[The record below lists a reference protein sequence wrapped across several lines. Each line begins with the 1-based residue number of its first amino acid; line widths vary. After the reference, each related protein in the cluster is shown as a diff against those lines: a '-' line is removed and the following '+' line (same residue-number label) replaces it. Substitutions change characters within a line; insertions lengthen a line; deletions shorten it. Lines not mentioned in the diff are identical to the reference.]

1 MIGKKRA
8 QISEIAGNL
17 SQHRDR
23 RARARAQVIDI
34 YRKTASPSS
43 DRACY
48 ACKRGAVTWLVS
60 RGNNCLQTIA
70 RSLLKIIRERLSCG
84 IGNLIHTPA
93 LKDTMQHHPAR
104 TFVATFFWLSVC
116 VVALLLVVANAS
128 AQPTSAT
135 QAKQAA
141 LMGFDEARHLLN
153 RSSFAAQ
160 TNEID
165 DYAKLTRE
173 QAVDR
178 LLSETRRTAAYP
190 APTWTAKY
198 ERVYRPDMTPEQR
211 MQANRRELVERG
223 LEIRTWWV
231 AEMLSTPSP
240 LTEKMTLF
248 WHNHFATSQ
257 QKVRSAALM
266 YRQNVLLRNYA
277 TGNFGAMLREVS
289 KDPAMLIYLD
299 GAQNRK
305 GAPNENFAR
314 EVMELFTLGEGNY
327 SEKDIKEVARAFTG
341 WSIDTDAG
349 EFRFR
354 RAAHDDG
361 SKTVFGKEGKF
372 NGDDIV
378 TLLLQQPATSEFI
391 VSKLWRELV
400 SPEPDAAVVKQL
412 AATWR
417 AANYEIKPLLRA
429 MFLSEAFWR
438 SANRGV
444 LVKSPVDLVI
454 GSLRQF
460 RFAVEDPAPF
470 AVILRQL
477 GQDLFNPP
485 NVKGWPVGDAWL
497 NTTTLL
503 ARKGFLNRL
512 FRMDEMVKP
521 ATAVATQSDKADAP
535 DVNSVGNMMAQPA
548 SAPTQSTAQLM
559 DQDMAGQG
567 RQRAQMRLA
576 ARGTG
581 AQDGGA
587 INVGNLPPFG
597 VSNQLRGQYS
607 FNAEQWFMQYPQQK
621 LAAQPMANDPTLQA
635 DVRLLAQGDE
645 RVWHTVLAGPPV
657 QASKDVPRNL
667 AGLRTLALD
676 PMYQLK

>member
-1 MIGKKRA
+1 MMLKKPTTVFLPLKDFM
-8 QISEIAGNL
+8 Q
-17 SQHRDR
+17 
-23 RARARAQVIDI
+23 
-34 YRKTASPSS
+34 SPSTRS
-43 DRACY
+43 VVA
-48 ACKRGAVTWLVS
+48 AFGWLLL
-60 RGNNCLQTIA
+60 CL
-70 RSLLKIIRERLSCG
+70 
-84 IGNLIHTPA
+84 
-93 LKDTMQHHPAR
+93 
-104 TFVATFFWLSVC
+104 
-116 VVALLLVVANAS
+116 VALLLAVASAS
-128 AQPTSAT
+128 AQPTRASP
-135 QAKQAA
+135 
-141 LMGFDEARHLLN
+141 MGFDEARHLLN
-153 RSSFAAQ
+153 RTSFAAQ

-165 DYAKLTRE
+165 DYARLTRE

-198 ERVYRPDMTPEQR
+198 ERVYKPDMTQEQR
-211 MQANRRELVERG
+211 QQANRRELVERG

-257 QKVRSAALM
+257 QKVRSASLM

-277 TGNFGAMLREVS
+277 VGNFGAMLREVS

-314 EVMELFTLGEGNY
+314 EVMELFTLGEGHY
-327 SEKDIKEVARAFTG
+327 SEQDIKEVARAFTG
-341 WSIDTDAG
+341 WSIDADAG

-354 RAAHDDG
+354 RPAHDEG
-361 SKTVFGKEGKF
+361 TKTVFGVEGKF

-378 TLLLQQPATSEFI
+378 TLLLQQPATGEFI
-391 VSKLWRELV
+391 VAKLWRELV
-400 SPEPDAAVVKQL
+400 SPEPDAATVAQL

-417 AANYEIKPLLRA
+417 SANYEMKPLLRA
-429 MFLSEAFWR
+429 MFLSDAFWTP
-438 SANRGV
+438 ANRGV
-444 LVKSPVDLVI
+444 LVKSPVDLVV

-470 AVILRQL
+470 AVVLRQL

-512 FRMDEMVKP
+512 FRADEMVKP
-521 ATAVATQSDKADAP
+521 ATVVVTKSEKADSA
-535 DVNSVGNMMAQPA
+535 DMGNMMAQPA
-548 SAPTQSTAQLM
+548 AQLM
-559 DQDMAGQG
+559 DNDMAGQG

-581 AQDGGA
+581 TQDGGA
-587 INVGNLPPFG
+587 INVANLPPFG

-607 FNAEQWFMQYPQQK
+607 FNAEQWFTQYPPQK
-621 LAAQPMANDPTLQA
+621 LAAQPMANDPTLQ
-635 DVRLLAQGDE
+635 AQGDE

>member
-1 MIGKKRA
+1 M
-8 QISEIAGNL
+8 
-17 SQHRDR
+17 
-23 RARARAQVIDI
+23 
-34 YRKTASPSS
+34 
-43 DRACY
+43 
-48 ACKRGAVTWLVS
+48 
-60 RGNNCLQTIA
+60 
-70 RSLLKIIRERLSCG
+70 
-84 IGNLIHTPA
+84 PA
-93 LKDTMQHHPAR
+93 TQLKDTMQQQSAR
-104 TFVATFFWLSVC
+104 SVVVIFWWLLAC
-116 VVALLLVVANAS
+116 IVALLVAVATAS
-128 AQPTSAT
+128 AQPTPTARAT
-135 QAKQAA
+135 P
-141 LMGFDEARHLLN
+141 MGFDEARHLLN
-153 RSSFAAQ
+153 RTSFAAQ

-165 DYAKLTRE
+165 DYSKLTRE

-178 LLSETRRTAAYP
+178 LLGETRRSAAYP
-190 APTWTAKY
+190 APAWTAKY
-198 ERVYRPDMTPEQR
+198 ERVFRPDMTQEQR

-257 QKVRSAALM
+257 QKVRSANLM
-266 YRQNVLLRNYA
+266 YRQNVMLRNYA

-327 SEKDIKEVARAFTG
+327 SEQDIKEVARAFTG
-341 WSIDTDAG
+341 WSIDPEAG

-354 RAAHDDG
+354 RLIHDEG
-361 SKTVFGKEGKF
+361 SKTVLGNEGKF
-372 NGDDIV
+372 NGDDII
-378 TLLLQQPATSEFI
+378 TLLLQQSATSEFI
-391 VSKLWRELV
+391 VAKLWREFV
-400 SPEPDAAVVKQL
+400 SPEPDAAAVKLL

-429 MFLSEAFWR
+429 MFLSDAFW
-438 SANRGV
+438 APVNRGV
-444 LVKSPVDLVI
+444 LVKSPVDLVV

-512 FRMDEMVKP
+512 FRADEMVKP
-521 ATAVATQSDKADAP
+521 ATVVASKSEKADAA
-535 DVNSVGNMMAQPA
+535 DMGDMMAQP
-548 SAPTQSTAQLM
+548 TAQLM
-559 DQDMAGQG
+559 DKDMAGQG

-587 INVGNLPPFG
+587 INVANLPPFG
-597 VSNQLRGQYS
+597 VSNQLRGQYF
-607 FNAEQWFMQYPQQK
+607 FNAEQWFTQYPPQK
-621 LAAQPMANDPTLQA
+621 LAAQPMANDPTLQ
-635 DVRLLAQGDE
+635 AQGDE

>member
-1 MIGKKRA
+1 MQQPPSRSA
-8 QISEIAGNL
+8 ISIFW
-17 SQHRDR
+17 
-23 RARARAQVIDI
+23 
-34 YRKTASPSS
+34 
-43 DRACY
+43 
-48 ACKRGAVTWLVS
+48 WL
-60 RGNNCLQTIA
+60 L
-70 RSLLKIIRERLSCG
+70 
-84 IGNLIHTPA
+84 
-93 LKDTMQHHPAR
+93 
-104 TFVATFFWLSVC
+104 VC
-116 VVALLLVVANAS
+116 VIALVLAASIAS
-128 AQPTSAT
+128 AQPAPAGARSTA
-135 QAKQAA
+135 
-141 LMGFDEARHLLN
+141 MGFDDARHLLN
-153 RSSFAAQ
+153 RTSFAAQ

-198 ERVYRPDMTPEQR
+198 ERVYKPDMTQEER
-211 MQANRRELVERG
+211 MNANRRELVERG

-257 QKVRSAALM
+257 QKVRSANLM
-266 YRQNVLLRNYA
+266 YRQNALLRNYA
-277 TGNFGAMLREVS
+277 VGNFGAMLREVA
-289 KDPAMLIYLD
+289 KNPAMLIYLD

-327 SEKDIKEVARAFTG
+327 SEQDIKEVARAFTG
-341 WSIDTDAG
+341 WSIDADAG

-354 RAAHDDG
+354 RPAHDDG

-378 TLLLQQPATSEFI
+378 TLLLQQPATGEFI
-391 VSKLWRELV
+391 VSKLWREFV
-400 SPEPDAAVVKQL
+400 SPEPDAVAVKQL

-417 AANYEIKPLLRA
+417 AANYEMKPLLRA
-429 MFLSEAFWR
+429 MFLSDAFW
-438 SANRGV
+438 APVNRGV
-444 LVKSPVDLVI
+444 LVKSPVDLVV

-512 FRMDEMVKP
+512 FRADEMVKP
-521 ATAVATQSDKADAP
+521 TTVVASKSEKADAA
-535 DVNSVGNMMAQPA
+535 DMSGMMAQPA
-548 SAPTQSTAQLM
+548 AQLM
-559 DQDMAGQG
+559 DKDMAGQG

-576 ARGTG
+576 ARGTV

-587 INVGNLPPFG
+587 IAVANLPPFG

-607 FNAEQWFMQYPQQK
+607 FNAEQWFTQYPVQK
-621 LAAQPMANDPTLQA
+621 LAAQPMANDPTLQ
-635 DVRLLAQGDE
+635 AQGDE

>member
-1 MIGKKRA
+1 MQTQA
-8 QISEIAGNL
+8 
-17 SQHRDR
+17 SQSLA
-23 RARARAQVIDI
+23 ARLRWFVPA
-34 YRKTASPSS
+34 
-43 DRACY
+43 
-48 ACKRGAVTWLVS
+48 LVS
-60 RGNNCLQTIA
+60 LVLA
-70 RSLLKIIRERLSCG
+70 AS
-84 IGNLIHTPA
+84 
-93 LKDTMQHHPAR
+93 
-104 TFVATFFWLSVC
+104 VAT
-116 VVALLLVVANAS
+116 
-128 AQPTSAT
+128 AQPSMAG
-135 QAKQAA
+135 
-141 LMGFDEARHLLN
+141 MGFDQARHLLN
-153 RSSFAAQ
+153 RTSFAAQ
-160 TNEID
+160 TSEID
-165 DYAKLTRE
+165 DYAQLTRE

-190 APTWTAKY
+190 APTWAAKY
-198 ERVYRPDMTPEQR
+198 ERVYKPDMTQEQR

-223 LEIRTWWV
+223 LELRTWWV

-257 QKVRSAALM
+257 QKVHSANLM
-266 YRQNVLLRNYA
+266 YRQNVMLRNYA

-289 KDPAMLIYLD
+289 KNPAMLVYLD

-314 EVMELFTLGEGNY
+314 EVMELFTLGEGHY
-327 SEKDIKEVARAFTG
+327 SEQDIKEVARAFTG
-341 WSIDTDAG
+341 WSMDVDAG

-354 RAAHDDG
+354 RPAHDDG
-361 SKTVFGKEGKF
+361 TKTVFSKEGKF

-378 TLLLQQPATSEFI
+378 TLLLQQPATGEFV
-391 VSKLWRELV
+391 VSKLWREFV
-400 SPEPDAAVVKQL
+400 SPEPDAALVAQF

-417 AANYEIKPLLRA
+417 AANYEMKPLLRA
-429 MFLSEAFWR
+429 MFLSEAFWA

-444 LVKSPVDLVI
+444 LVKSPVDLVV

-460 RFAVEDPAPF
+460 RFSVEDPAPF

-512 FRMDEMVKP
+512 FRADEMVKP
-521 ATAVATQSDKADAP
+521 ATVAITKSDKT
-535 DVNSVGNMMAQPA
+535 DVVDRNGVGNMMAQPA
-548 SAPTQSTAQLM
+548 GTSAQSTAQLM
-559 DQDMAGQG
+559 DNDMAGVG

-576 ARGTG
+576 ARGSDAGT
-581 AQDGGA
+581 QDIGPT
-587 INVGNLPPFG
+587 NVANLPPFG

-607 FNAEQWFMQYPQQK
+607 FNAEQWFLQYPPQK
-621 LAAQPMANDPTLQA
+621 QAAQPMMNDPTFA
-635 DVRLLAQGDE
+635 AQGDE

-657 QASKDVPRNL
+657 QASKDVARNL
-667 AGLRTLALD
+667 SGLRSLALD

>member
-1 MIGKKRA
+1 M
-8 QISEIAGNL
+8 
-17 SQHRDR
+17 H
-23 RARARAQVIDI
+23 
-34 YRKTASPSS
+34 
-43 DRACY
+43 
-48 ACKRGAVTWLVS
+48 
-60 RGNNCLQTIA
+60 
-70 RSLLKIIRERLSCG
+70 
-84 IGNLIHTPA
+84 
-93 LKDTMQHHPAR
+93 HHPVR
-104 TFVATFFWLSVC
+104 SFVVTFWWLLLC
-116 VVALLLVVANAS
+116 IVALLLVVATAS
-128 AQPTSAT
+128 AQPVQAT
-135 QAKQAA
+135 PAA
-141 LMGFDEARHLLN
+141 PMGFDEARHLLS

-178 LLSETRRTAAYP
+178 LLSETHRTAAYP

-198 ERVYRPDMTPEQR
+198 ERVYKPDMTPEQR
-211 MQANRRELVERG
+211 QTANRRELVERG

-231 AEMLSTPSP
+231 AEMLSTASP

-257 QKVRSAALM
+257 QKVRSANLM
-266 YRQNVLLRNYA
+266 YRQNVMLRNYA
-277 TGNFGAMLREVS
+277 LGNFGAMLREVS

-327 SEKDIKEVARAFTG
+327 SEQDIKEVARAFTG
-341 WSIDTDAG
+341 WSIDLEAG

-354 RAAHDDG
+354 RPAHDDG

-378 TLLLQQPATSEFI
+378 TLLLQQPATGEF
-391 VSKLWRELV
+391 VVAKLWREFV
-400 SPEPDAAVVKQL
+400 SPEPDAALVAQL

-417 AANYEIKPLLRA
+417 AANYEMKPLLRA
-429 MFLSEAFWR
+429 MFLSDAFWAP
-438 SANRGV
+438 ANRGV
-444 LVKSPVDLVI
+444 LVKSPVDLVV

-477 GQDLFNPP
+477 GQDLFAPP

-512 FRMDEMVKP
+512 FRADEMVKP
-521 ATAVATQSDKADAP
+521 ATVVASKSEKADAS
-535 DVNSVGNMMAQPA
+535 DMSGMSNILAQPA
-548 SAPTQSTAQLM
+548 QPTAQLM

-576 ARGTG
+576 ARGNAAGVQTG
-581 AQDGGA
+581 RA
-587 INVGNLPPFG
+587 IDVVNLPPFG
-597 VSNQLRGQYS
+597 VSNQMRGQYF
-607 FNAEQWFMQYPQQK
+607 FNAEQWFTQYPQQR
-621 LAAQPMANDPTLQA
+621 LAAQPMANDPTMQ
-635 DVRLLAQGDE
+635 AQGDE

-657 QASKDVPRNL
+657 QASKDVPRSL

>member
-1 MIGKKRA
+1 MQPKFNRSPVVRFLWCLTSVVTLLVAAGSATA
-8 QISEIAGNL
+8 Q
-17 SQHRDR
+17 
-23 RARARAQVIDI
+23 
-34 YRKTASPSS
+34 
-43 DRACY
+43 
-48 ACKRGAVTWLVS
+48 
-60 RGNNCLQTIA
+60 
-70 RSLLKIIRERLSCG
+70 
-84 IGNLIHTPA
+84 PA
-93 LKDTMQHHPAR
+93 L
-104 TFVATFFWLSVC
+104 S
-116 VVALLLVVANAS
+116 
-128 AQPTSAT
+128 
-135 QAKQAA
+135 
-141 LMGFDEARHLLN
+141 MGFNEARHMLN
-153 RSSFAAQ
+153 RTSFAAQ

-178 LLSETRRTAAYP
+178 LLSETRRSAAYP
-190 APTWTAKY
+190 APPWTAKY
-198 ERVYRPDMTPEQR
+198 ERVYRPDMTQEQR
-211 MQANRRELVERG
+211 KQANRRELVERG

-257 QKVRSAALM
+257 QKVRSANLM

-277 TGNFGAMLREVS
+277 VGNFGAMLREVA
-289 KDPAMLIYLD
+289 KNPAMLIYLD

-314 EVMELFTLGEGNY
+314 EVMELFTLGEGHY
-327 SEKDIKEVARAFTG
+327 SEQDIKEVARAFTG
-341 WSIDTDAG
+341 WSIDADAG

-354 RAAHDDG
+354 RPAHDDG

-378 TLLLQQPATSEFI
+378 TLLLQQPATGEFI
-391 VSKLWRELV
+391 VSKLWREFV
-400 SPEPDAAVVKQL
+400 SPEPDAALVAQL

-417 AANYEIKPLLRA
+417 AANYEMKPLLRA
-429 MFLSEAFWR
+429 MFLSDAFWT

-444 LVKSPVDLVI
+444 LVKSPVDLVV

-512 FRMDEMVKP
+512 FRADEMVKP
-521 ATAVATQSDKADAP
+521 ATVVTTLAEKADGA
-535 DVNSVGNMMAQPA
+535 DMGNMMAKPA
-548 SAPTQSTAQLM
+548 ATSAQSTAQLM
-559 DQDMAGQG
+559 DKDMAGLG

-576 ARGTG
+576 ARGTDT
-581 AQDGGA
+581 QDGGA
-587 INVGNLPPFG
+587 INVANLPPFG
-597 VSNQLRGQYS
+597 VSNQLRGQYF
-607 FNAEQWFMQYPQQK
+607 FNAEQWFTQYPLQK
-621 LAAQPMANDPTLQA
+621 LAAQPVASDPTLQ
-635 DVRLLAQGDE
+635 AQGDE

-657 QASKDVPRNL
+657 QASKNVPRNL

>member
-1 MIGKKRA
+1 MK
-8 QISEIAGNL
+8 QNP
-17 SQHRDR
+17 SQS
-23 RARARAQVIDI
+23 I
-34 YRKTASPSS
+34 
-43 DRACY
+43 
-48 ACKRGAVTWLVS
+48 
-60 RGNNCLQTIA
+60 
-70 RSLLKIIRERLSCG
+70 
-84 IGNLIHTPA
+84 
-93 LKDTMQHHPAR
+93 
-104 TFVATFFWLSVC
+104 VATFWWLVVC
-116 VVALLLVVANAS
+116 MVALLLVAGIAT
-128 AQPTSAT
+128 AQPLP
-135 QAKQAA
+135 AA
-141 LMGFDEARHLLN
+141 APMGFDEARHLLN
-153 RSSFAAQ
+153 RTSFAAQ
-160 TNEID
+160 TSEID
-165 DYAKLTRE
+165 DYAKLSRE

-178 LLSETRRTAAYP
+178 LLGETRRSAAYP
-190 APTWTAKY
+190 APAWTAKY
-198 ERVYRPDMTPEQR
+198 ERVYRPEMTQEERQ
-211 MQANRRELVERG
+211 QANRRELVERG

-257 QKVRSAALM
+257 QKVRSASLM
-266 YRQNVLLRNYA
+266 YRQNVMLRRYS

-314 EVMELFTLGEGNY
+314 EVMELFTLGEGHY
-327 SEKDIKEVARAFTG
+327 SEQDIKEVARAFTG
-341 WSIDTDAG
+341 WSIDPDAG

-354 RAAHDDG
+354 RPAHDDG

-378 TLLLQQPATSEFI
+378 TLLLQHPATAEFI
-391 VSKLWRELV
+391 VTKLWREFV
-400 SPEPDAAVVKQL
+400 SPEPDAARVKQL

-417 AANYEIKPLLRA
+417 SANYEIKPLLRA
-429 MFLSEAFWR
+429 MFLSDAFW
-438 SANRGV
+438 STANRSV
-444 LVKSPVDLVI
+444 LVKSPVDLVV

-460 RFAVEDPAPF
+460 RFSVEDPAPF

-477 GQDLFNPP
+477 GQDLFAPP

-512 FRMDEMVKP
+512 FRADEMVK
-521 ATAVATQSDKADAP
+521 ADNTLAKADTAGTAEAAGMG
-535 DVNSVGNMMAQPA
+535 SMMSPPGSA
-548 SAPTQSTAQLM
+548 SPQSAAQLM
-559 DQDMAGQG
+559 DKDMAGQG

-576 ARGTG
+576 ARGNG
-581 AQDGGA
+581 AGTQDGSA

-597 VSNQLRGQYS
+597 VSNQLRGQYF
-607 FNAEQWFMQYPQQK
+607 FNAEQWFAQYPPQK
-621 LAAQPMANDPTLQA
+621 LAALPLPNDATRQ
-635 DVRLLAQGDE
+635 AQGDE

>member
-1 MIGKKRA
+1 
-8 QISEIAGNL
+8 
-17 SQHRDR
+17 
-23 RARARAQVIDI
+23 
-34 YRKTASPSS
+34 
-43 DRACY
+43 
-48 ACKRGAVTWLVS
+48 
-60 RGNNCLQTIA
+60 
-70 RSLLKIIRERLSCG
+70 
-84 IGNLIHTPA
+84 
-93 LKDTMQHHPAR
+93 MQQHPAR
-104 TFVATFFWLSVC
+104 SIAATFWWLPMCAV
-116 VVALLLVVANAS
+116 LLLPVAGIVA
-128 AQPTSAT
+128 AQ
-135 QAKQAA
+135 A
-141 LMGFDEARHLLN
+141 LPQPAPAVMGFDEARHLLN
-153 RSSFAAQ
+153 RTSFSAQ
-160 TNEID
+160 TVEID
-165 DYAKLTRE
+165 DYARLTRE

-178 LLSETRRTAAYP
+178 LLGETRRQAAYP
-190 APTWTAKY
+190 APAWTAKY
-198 ERVYRPDMTPEQR
+198 ERVFRPEMTQEER

-240 LTEKMTLF
+240 FTEKMTLF

-257 QKVRSAALM
+257 QKVRSANLM
-266 YRQNVLLRNYA
+266 YRQNVMLRRYS
-277 TGNFGAMLREVS
+277 TGNFGALLREVS

-314 EVMELFTLGEGNY
+314 EVMELFTLGEGHY
-327 SEKDIKEVARAFTG
+327 SEQDIKEVARAFTG
-341 WSIDTDAG
+341 WSLDADAG

-354 RAAHDDG
+354 RLIHDEG
-361 SKTVFGKEGKF
+361 SKTVFGNEGKF

-378 TLLLQQPATSEFI
+378 TLLLQQPATGEFI
-391 VSKLWRELV
+391 VAKLWREFV
-400 SPEPDAAVVKQL
+400 SPEPDSAAVKQL

-417 AANYEIKPLLRA
+417 AANYEMKPLLRA
-429 MFLSEAFWR
+429 MFLSDAFW
-438 SANRGV
+438 APVNRGV
-444 LVKSPVDLVI
+444 LVKSPVDLVV

-512 FRMDEMVKP
+512 FRADEMVKP
-521 ATAVATQSDKADAP
+521 TTVVASKSEKADAA
-535 DVNSVGNMMAQPA
+535 DMGNMMAQPA
-548 SAPTQSTAQLM
+548 ATSAQPNAVTALPTAQLM
-559 DQDMAGQG
+559 DKDMAGQG

-576 ARGTG
+576 ARGNGT
-581 AQDGGA
+581 QDGGA

-597 VSNQLRGQYS
+597 VSNQLRGQYF
-607 FNAEQWFMQYPQQK
+607 FNAEQWFTQYPQQK
-621 LAAQPMANDPTLQA
+621 LAAQPMLNDATLQ
-635 DVRLLAQGDE
+635 AQGDE

>member
-1 MIGKKRA
+1 
-8 QISEIAGNL
+8 
-17 SQHRDR
+17 
-23 RARARAQVIDI
+23 
-34 YRKTASPSS
+34 
-43 DRACY
+43 
-48 ACKRGAVTWLVS
+48 
-60 RGNNCLQTIA
+60 
-70 RSLLKIIRERLSCG
+70 
-84 IGNLIHTPA
+84 
-93 LKDTMQHHPAR
+93 MQQPPAR
-104 TFVATFFWLSVC
+104 TIAATFWWLLVC
-116 VVALLLVVANAS
+116 VVALLLVAGGAA
-128 AQPTSAT
+128 AQPLPRSGSA
-135 QAKQAA
+135 A
-141 LMGFDEARHLLN
+141 MGFDEARHLLN
-153 RSSFAAQ
+153 RTSFSAQ
-160 TNEID
+160 TVEID
-165 DYAKLTRE
+165 DYARLTRE

-178 LLSETRRTAAYP
+178 LLGETRRQAAYP
-190 APTWTAKY
+190 APAWTAKY
-198 ERVYRPDMTPEQR
+198 ERVYRPEMTPEER

-257 QKVRSAALM
+257 QKVRSANLM
-266 YRQNVLLRNYA
+266 YRQNVMLRNYA
-277 TGNFGAMLREVS
+277 VGNFGALLREVS

-314 EVMELFTLGEGNY
+314 EVMELFTLGEGHY
-327 SEKDIKEVARAFTG
+327 SEQDIKEVARAFTG
-341 WSIDTDAG
+341 WSIDADAG

-354 RAAHDDG
+354 RPAHDDG
-361 SKTVFGKEGKF
+361 SKTVFGQEGKF
-372 NGDDIV
+372 NGDDII
-378 TLLLQQPATSEFI
+378 TLLLQQPATGEFI
-391 VSKLWRELV
+391 VSKLWREFV
-400 SPEPDAAVVKQL
+400 SPEPDVAAVKQL

-417 AANYEIKPLLRA
+417 AANYEMKPLLRA
-429 MFLSEAFWR
+429 MFLSEAFWTP
-438 SANRGV
+438 ANRGV
-444 LVKSPVDLVI
+444 LVKSPVDLVV

-512 FRMDEMVKP
+512 FRADEMVKP
-521 ATAVATQSDKADAP
+521 DGAVAKADIVAADTMGMGPMMAPPATAT
-535 DVNSVGNMMAQPA
+535 AQP
-548 SAPTQSTAQLM
+548 TAQLM
-559 DQDMAGQG
+559 DNDMAGQG

-581 AQDGGA
+581 AQDGAA
-587 INVGNLPPFG
+587 INLGNLPPFG
-597 VSNQLRGQYS
+597 VSNQLRGQYF
-607 FNAEQWFMQYPQQK
+607 FNAEQWFAQYPQQK
-621 LAAQPMANDPTLQA
+621 LAAQPMLNDATLQ
-635 DVRLLAQGDE
+635 AQGDE

>member
-1 MIGKKRA
+1 M
-8 QISEIAGNL
+8 Q
-17 SQHRDR
+17 
-23 RARARAQVIDI
+23 
-34 YRKTASPSS
+34 YSP
-43 DRACY
+43 
-48 ACKRGAVTWLVS
+48 T
-60 RGNNCLQTIA
+60 
-70 RSLLKIIRERLSCG
+70 RSV
-84 IGNLIHTPA
+84 
-93 LKDTMQHHPAR
+93 
-104 TFVATFFWLSVC
+104 VATFWWLLVC
-116 VVALLLVVANAS
+116 IIALLLVVATAS
-128 AQPTSAT
+128 AQPTP
-135 QAKQAA
+135 AA

-153 RSSFAAQ
+153 RTSFAAQ
-160 TNEID
+160 TTEID

-178 LLSETRRTAAYP
+178 LLSETRRAAAYP
-190 APTWTAKY
+190 APAWTAKY
-198 ERVYRPDMTPEQR
+198 ERVYKPDMTPEQR
-211 MQANRRELVERG
+211 QQANRRELVERG

-257 QKVRSAALM
+257 QKVRSASLM
-266 YRQNVLLRNYA
+266 YRQNVMLRNYA
-277 TGNFGAMLREVS
+277 VGNFGAMLREVS

-314 EVMELFTLGEGNY
+314 EVMELFTLGEGRY
-327 SEKDIKEVARAFTG
+327 TEQDIKEVARAFTG
-341 WSIDTDAG
+341 WSIDADAG

-361 SKTVFGKEGKF
+361 GKTVFGQSGKF

-378 TLLLQQPATSEFI
+378 TLLLQQPATGEFI
-391 VSKLWRELV
+391 VSKLWREFV
-400 SPEPDAAVVKQL
+400 SPEPDAAQVAQL
-412 AATWR
+412 ASKWR
-417 AANYEIKPLLRA
+417 AANYEMKPLLRA
-429 MFLSEAFWR
+429 MFLSEPFW
-438 SANRGV
+438 SYANRGV
-444 LVKSPVDLVI
+444 LVKSPVDLVV

-477 GQDLFNPP
+477 GQDLFAPP

-512 FRMDEMVKP
+512 FRADEMVK
-521 ATAVATQSDKADAP
+521 ADAVVAKSEAT
-535 DVNSVGNMMAQPA
+535 DNMMAQP
-548 SAPTQSTAQLM
+548 TAQLM
-559 DQDMAGQG
+559 DKDMAGQG

-576 ARGTG
+576 ARGNVAGT
-581 AQDGGA
+581 QDGGA
-587 INVGNLPPFG
+587 ISVANLPPFG
-597 VSNQLRGQYS
+597 VSNQLRGQYF
-607 FNAEQWFMQYPQQK
+607 FNAELWFTQYPPQK
-621 LAAQPMANDPTLQA
+621 LAAQPMAGDPSLQ
-635 DVRLLAQGDE
+635 AQGDE

-667 AGLRTLALD
+667 SGLRTLALD

>member
-1 MIGKKRA
+1 M
-8 QISEIAGNL
+8 QQQS
-17 SQHRDR
+17 
-23 RARARAQVIDI
+23 V
-34 YRKTASPSS
+34 
-43 DRACY
+43 
-48 ACKRGAVTWLVS
+48 
-60 RGNNCLQTIA
+60 
-70 RSLLKIIRERLSCG
+70 RSII
-84 IGNLIHTPA
+84 
-93 LKDTMQHHPAR
+93 
-104 TFVATFFWLSVC
+104 ATFWWLLAC
-116 VVALLLVVANAS
+116 IVALLLAVATAS
-128 AQPTSAT
+128 AQPTPAARAT
-135 QAKQAA
+135 P
-141 LMGFDEARHLLN
+141 MGFDEARHLLN
-153 RSSFAAQ
+153 RTSFAAQ

-190 APTWTAKY
+190 APAWTAKY
-198 ERVYRPDMTPEQR
+198 ERVFRPDMTQEQR
-211 MQANRRELVERG
+211 MQTNRRELVERG

-257 QKVRSAALM
+257 QKVRSASLM
-266 YRQNVLLRNYA
+266 YRQNVMLRNYA
-277 TGNFGAMLREVS
+277 VGNFGAMLREVS

-327 SEKDIKEVARAFTG
+327 SEQDIKEVARAFTG
-341 WSIDTDAG
+341 WSIDADAG

-354 RAAHDDG
+354 RPAHDDA
-361 SKTVFGKEGKF
+361 SKTVFGVEGRF

-378 TLLLQQPATSEFI
+378 TLLLQQPATGVFI
-391 VSKLWRELV
+391 VSKLWREFV
-400 SPEPDAAVVKQL
+400 SPEPDAALVARL

-417 AANYEIKPLLRA
+417 AANYEMKPLLRA
-429 MFLSEAFWR
+429 IFLSDAFW
-438 SANRGV
+438 SPGNRGV
-444 LVKSPVDLVI
+444 LVKSPVDLVV

-512 FRMDEMVKP
+512 FRADEMVKP
-521 ATAVATQSDKADAP
+521 AAVVASKSEKADAA
-535 DVNSVGNMMAQPA
+535 DMGDMMAQP
-548 SAPTQSTAQLM
+548 TAQLM
-559 DQDMAGQG
+559 DKDMAGQG

-581 AQDGGA
+581 AQDA
-587 INVGNLPPFG
+587 SALNVANLPPFG
-597 VSNQLRGQYS
+597 VSNQLRGQYF
-607 FNAEQWFMQYPQQK
+607 FNAEQWFTQYPPQK
-621 LAAQPMANDPTLQA
+621 LAAQPMANDPTLQ
-635 DVRLLAQGDE
+635 AQGDE

>member
-1 MIGKKRA
+1 M
-8 QISEIAGNL
+8 
-17 SQHRDR
+17 
-23 RARARAQVIDI
+23 
-34 YRKTASPSS
+34 
-43 DRACY
+43 
-48 ACKRGAVTWLVS
+48 
-60 RGNNCLQTIA
+60 
-70 RSLLKIIRERLSCG
+70 
-84 IGNLIHTPA
+84 
-93 LKDTMQHHPAR
+93 KDTMQHPPTR
-104 TFVATFFWLSVC
+104 STVATFWWLLVG
-116 VVALLLVVANAS
+116 VVALLLVVTTAS
-128 AQPTSAT
+128 AQPSSAS
-135 QAKQAA
+135 
-141 LMGFDEARHLLN
+141 MGFDEARHLLN
-153 RSSFAAQ
+153 RTSFAAQ

-198 ERVYRPDMTPEQR
+198 ERVFRPDMTQEQR

-257 QKVRSAALM
+257 QKVRSANLM
-266 YRQNVLLRNYA
+266 YRQNVMLRNYA

-314 EVMELFTLGEGNY
+314 EVMELFTLGEGRY
-327 SEKDIKEVARAFTG
+327 SEQDIKEVARAFTG
-341 WSIDTDAG
+341 WSIDADAG

-354 RAAHDDG
+354 RLIHDDG
-361 SKTVFGKEGKF
+361 SKTVFGNEGKF

-378 TLLLQQPATSEFI
+378 TLLLQQPATGEFI
-391 VSKLWRELV
+391 VSKLWREFV
-400 SPEPDAAVVKQL
+400 SPEPDAAAVKL
-412 AATWR
+412 FAATWR
-417 AANYEIKPLLRA
+417 AANYEMKPLLRA
-429 MFLSEAFWR
+429 MFLSDAFW
-438 SANRGV
+438 SPANRGV
-444 LVKSPVDLVI
+444 LVKSPVDLVV

-477 GQDLFNPP
+477 GQDLFSPP

-512 FRMDEMVKP
+512 FRADEMVK
-521 ATAVATQSDKADAP
+521 TDSAVAKADKAAATDTMGM
-535 DVNSVGNMMAQPA
+535 GNMMAQP
-548 SAPTQSTAQLM
+548 TAQLM
-559 DQDMAGQG
+559 DKDMEGLG

-576 ARGTG
+576 ARGPGT
-581 AQDGGA
+581 QDGGA
-587 INVGNLPPFG
+587 INVANLPPFG

-607 FNAEQWFMQYPQQK
+607 FNAEQWFTQYPQQK
-621 LAAQPMANDPTLQA
+621 LAAQPMVNDPTLQ
-635 DVRLLAQGDE
+635 AQGDE

>member
-1 MIGKKRA
+1 M
-8 QISEIAGNL
+8 QQQS
-17 SQHRDR
+17 
-23 RARARAQVIDI
+23 
-34 YRKTASPSS
+34 
-43 DRACY
+43 
-48 ACKRGAVTWLVS
+48 
-60 RGNNCLQTIA
+60 A
-70 RSLLKIIRERLSCG
+70 RSVVVIFWWLLACI
-84 IGNLIHTPA
+84 
-93 LKDTMQHHPAR
+93 
-104 TFVATFFWLSVC
+104 
-116 VVALLLVVANAS
+116 VALLVAVATAS
-128 AQPTSAT
+128 AQPTPAARAT
-135 QAKQAA
+135 P
-141 LMGFDEARHLLN
+141 MGFDEARHLLN
-153 RSSFAAQ
+153 RTSFAAQ

-178 LLSETRRTAAYP
+178 LLGETRRSAAYP
-190 APTWTAKY
+190 APAWTAKY
-198 ERVYRPDMTPEQR
+198 ERVFRPDMTQEQR

-257 QKVRSAALM
+257 QKVRSANLM
-266 YRQNVLLRNYA
+266 YRQNVMLRNYA

-314 EVMELFTLGEGNY
+314 EVMELFTLGEGHY
-327 SEKDIKEVARAFTG
+327 SEQDIKEVARAFTG
-341 WSIDTDAG
+341 WSIDPEAG

-354 RAAHDDG
+354 RLIHDEG
-361 SKTVFGKEGKF
+361 SKTVLGNEGKF
-372 NGDDIV
+372 NGDDII
-378 TLLLQQPATSEFI
+378 TLLLQQSATSEFI
-391 VSKLWRELV
+391 VAKLWREFV
-400 SPEPDAAVVKQL
+400 SPEPDAAAVKLL

-429 MFLSEAFWR
+429 MFLSDAFW
-438 SANRGV
+438 APVNRGV
-444 LVKSPVDLVI
+444 LVKSPVDLVV

-512 FRMDEMVKP
+512 FRADEMVKP
-521 ATAVATQSDKADAP
+521 ATVVASKSEKADAA
-535 DVNSVGNMMAQPA
+535 DMGDMMAQP
-548 SAPTQSTAQLM
+548 TAQLM
-559 DQDMAGQG
+559 DKDMAGQG

-587 INVGNLPPFG
+587 INVANLPPFG
-597 VSNQLRGQYS
+597 VSNQLRGQYF
-607 FNAEQWFMQYPQQK
+607 FNAEQWFTQYPPQK
-621 LAAQPMANDPTLQA
+621 LAAQPMANDPTLQ
-635 DVRLLAQGDE
+635 AQGDE

>member
-1 MIGKKRA
+1 M
-8 QISEIAGNL
+8 QQQS
-17 SQHRDR
+17 
-23 RARARAQVIDI
+23 
-34 YRKTASPSS
+34 
-43 DRACY
+43 
-48 ACKRGAVTWLVS
+48 
-60 RGNNCLQTIA
+60 A
-70 RSLLKIIRERLSCG
+70 RSVVVIFWWLLACI
-84 IGNLIHTPA
+84 
-93 LKDTMQHHPAR
+93 
-104 TFVATFFWLSVC
+104 
-116 VVALLLVVANAS
+116 VALLVAVATAS
-128 AQPTSAT
+128 AQPTPAARAT
-135 QAKQAA
+135 P
-141 LMGFDEARHLLN
+141 MGFDEARHLLN
-153 RSSFAAQ
+153 RTSFAAQ

-178 LLSETRRTAAYP
+178 LLGETRRSAAYP
-190 APTWTAKY
+190 APAWTAKY
-198 ERVYRPDMTPEQR
+198 ERVFRPDMTQEQR

-257 QKVRSAALM
+257 QKVRSANLM
-266 YRQNVLLRNYA
+266 YRQNVMLRNYA

-314 EVMELFTLGEGNY
+314 EVMELFTLGEGHY
-327 SEKDIKEVARAFTG
+327 SEQDIKEVARAFTG
-341 WSIDTDAG
+341 WSIDPEAG

-354 RAAHDDG
+354 RLIHDEG
-361 SKTVFGKEGKF
+361 SKTVLGNEGKF
-372 NGDDIV
+372 NGDDII
-378 TLLLQQPATSEFI
+378 TLLLQQSATSEFI
-391 VSKLWRELV
+391 VAKLWREFV
-400 SPEPDAAVVKQL
+400 SPEPDAAAVKLL

-429 MFLSEAFWR
+429 MFLTDAFW
-438 SANRGV
+438 APVNRGV
-444 LVKSPVDLVI
+444 LVKSPVDLVV

-512 FRMDEMVKP
+512 FRADEMVKP
-521 ATAVATQSDKADAP
+521 ATVVASKSEKADAA
-535 DVNSVGNMMAQPA
+535 DMGDMMAQP
-548 SAPTQSTAQLM
+548 TAQLM
-559 DQDMAGQG
+559 DKDMAGQG

-587 INVGNLPPFG
+587 INVANLPPFG
-597 VSNQLRGQYS
+597 VSNQLRGQYF
-607 FNAEQWFMQYPQQK
+607 FNAEQWFTQYPPQK
-621 LAAQPMANDPTLQA
+621 LAAQPMANDPTLQ
-635 DVRLLAQGDE
+635 AQGDE